1 MLVSAWEESRV
12 PDIFLVGQT
21 LEVRVALRTTLLVL
35 RTIAPT
41 KKATITNAVNP
52 CTSRDVNE
60 ARWPHTCSRPCALE
74 EKKNEEK
81 KKQEN
86 PPHPKHTTKSTA
98 AR

>member
-1 MLVSAWEESRV
+1 MLVSGWEESRV

-74 EKKNEEK
+74 EIIHEITGDFLIVAPTEKKN
-81 KKQEN
+81 
-86 PPHPKHTTKSTA
+86 
-98 AR
+98 